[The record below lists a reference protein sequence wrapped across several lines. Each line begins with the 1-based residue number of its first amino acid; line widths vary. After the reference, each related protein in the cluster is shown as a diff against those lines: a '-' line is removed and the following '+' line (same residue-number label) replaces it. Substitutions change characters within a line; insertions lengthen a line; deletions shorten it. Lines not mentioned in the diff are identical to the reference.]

1 MGEAERVAAAFHA
14 SYERQAPHFGYRTRE
29 ASAVPW
35 EQVPD
40 ANRALMVSVVQD
52 LLDRGFVASGLP
64 VMDGRDDDLY
74 RQVVEEMDH
83 PNRLADRIV
92 QVVAEFGPAGV
103 CRPTIRGRVLAPGEP
118 HGKLYVALVG
128 ALESGLI
135 ELVPGSAPEGR
146 YRVPVR

>member
-1 MGEAERVAAAFHA
+1 MLMVVAGLMDAALFLTCLGVVM
-14 SYERQAPHFGYRTRE
+14 SVRQWRRQAGRPNDPAGE
-29 ASAVPW
+29 
-35 EQVPD
+35 
-40 ANRALMVSVVQD
+40 
-52 LLDRGFVASGLP
+52 
-64 VMDGRDDDLY
+64 RDDDLY

-146 YRVPVR
+146 YRLPVA